1 MTART
6 YPFSQFQAL
15 RLDPFYAHLRA
26 NEPLSRVRLP
36 YGEEAWLATRYDDV
50 KLVLS
55 DRRFSRAAAAERD
68 EPRMMPHKPDAGTLN
83 MDPPEHTRLRG
94 FVSRAFSV
102 RRIEQL
108 RPRAAAI
115 AASLVDAMVEAGPP
129 TDLKAAFGTP
139 LPVRVI
145 CETLGVPVSD
155 QDKFSVWAEA
165 VVSSTSLAPET
176 IGEYLGALMEYMYA
190 HVAKRRADPQDDLIS
205 EMIKLRDE
213 NDRLTEH
220 ELVDLAAGLLISGHE
235 TTTSQ
240 IPNFV
245 YVLLTNPE
253 AHRQLVDD
261 PSLVPEAVEELL
273 RYVPLIAGTVF
284 ARYATE
290 DVQVGETLVRAG
302 EPVVASVPSANRDE
316 AVFPEGERLDF
327 HRSTNPHLG
336 FGHGTHY
343 CFGANLA
350 RMELQVAIDTLVRR
364 LPSLRLA
371 VPEQELRWRPG
382 LLVRGLDT
390 LPVTW

>member
-1 MTART
+1 MTTRT
-6 YPFSQFQAL
+6 YPFSRFDAL
-15 RLDPFYAHLRA
+15 RLDPLYARLRA
-26 NEPLSRVRLP
+26 DEPLSRVRLP
-36 YGEEAWLATRYDDV
+36 YGEEAWLATRYEDV

-55 DRRFSRAAAAERD
+55 DRRFSRAAAADRD

-115 AASLVDAMVEAGPP
+115 AGELVDAMVEAGPP
-129 TDLKAAFGTP
+129 TDLKTAFGTP

-155 QDKFSVWAEA
+155 QDKFGVWAEA

-190 HVAKRRADPQDDLIS
+190 HVAKRRADPRDDLIS

-213 NDRLTEH
+213 HDRLTEH

-253 AHRQLVDD
+253 AHRELVED
-261 PSLVPEAVEELL
+261 PSLVPQAVEELL

-290 DVQVGETLVRAG
+290 DVQVGDTLVRAG

-316 AVFPEGERLDF
+316 RVFPDGEELNF
-327 HRSTNPHLG
+327 HRTANPHLG

-350 RMELQVAIDTLVRR
+350 RMELQVAVDTLVRR
-364 LPSLRLA
+364 LPTLRLA